1 MEKKDVI
8 SLLFEHAAKEL
19 EQYGEET
26 GKCAAYY
33 DAPGEE
39 AVIKRNGFCALL
51 YVIEEADLVEDY
63 EKWRSQRP

>member
-1 MEKKDVI
+1 MKKKDVI

-39 AVIKRNGFCALL
+39 AEIKRNRFCALWD
-51 YVIEEADLVEDY
+51 VIEEADLVEDY